1 MSSRLRNLFRQ
12 YAIRHARL
20 ELGALPL
27 LDGAGKVSGHVD
39 RVQLAGGMVDVHGW
53 SNCRAI
59 SLICDGFRS
68 ETYPNI
74 PREDVVAN
82 HADMA
87 PGTLVGFSVSVP
99 SGRGAW
105 MLICHDGP
113 ERVVHILPKPGRIA
127 LRLAQLRLAPGFVLR
142 LAASL
147 PDYLKW
153 SLLGDVA
160 ARTSYRKRLGLD
172 LLPLDVALDPRIFAT
187 PDPEDEQA
195 RPSAE
200 ITIVLPVYNALEL
213 LTEALARIVAHTD
226 VPWRLIA
233 VEDCSTDPAVR
244 PFLRDWLAR
253 QDGTVADRVEILENE
268 RNLGFVES
276 VNRALDRAVPLGNH
290 VVLLNSD
297 ALVPPGWASRL
308 LRPVLTHDAVAT
320 VTPMSND
327 AEILSVPTICQRTV
341 LAPGEAEAINRTAA
355 TFHPDACLVEMPTGV
370 GFCMLLNIDFLRRVP
385 ALDTAFGRGYGE
397 EVDWCQKV
405 RALGGRNIGHGG
417 LFVEHRGGTS
427 FGSVEKLKLVQAH
440 NAIISARYPGYDAEV
455 QNFIRHDPLRTPRL
469 ALAIAWAGV
478 RARGPVPV
486 FLAHSLGG
494 GAEDYLK
501 HRLQRDIE
509 ATGAA
514 VVLRVGGAL
523 RWRVECHS
531 AHGVVAGAV
540 ADFTLVQWLLDPL
553 PSRRVIYSCG
563 VGDTDPVTLPGHLLE
578 LVRDGDGPEVLVH
591 DYFMVSPSYNL
602 LNGEGVFAGVPSPGG
617 SDRAHRVVRPE
628 GKTVT
633 LASWRAEWGRLMS
646 AATRVTVFSHDS
658 RKHLLAAYPECADRI
673 DIVPH
678 RLPNRI
684 HKVALTAASPPVIGV
699 LGNIGP
705 AKGAAVVERLSR
717 ALETSP
723 VARLVLVGN
732 IAPGFT
738 LAPATIVHGTYAP
751 DEIANLAERYRIS
764 AWFIPSIWPETFS
777 FTTHEA
783 LATGL
788 PVACFDLGA
797 QAEAVSKSATGR
809 LIPLDHASGAVERI
823 VADILGVPA

>member
-1 MSSRLRNLFRQ
+1 RIPPPPSPLPYTTLFRSPATPSPSKPSPQPQASTPTSSRSERAGSRAPAGDGAALARSSASARRRAAFFGAGDGHHGGAFVKAFAIGIRLRHPGCSLPLRPTLREPVMSSRLRNLFRQ

-27 LDGAGKVSGHVD
+27 LDGAGKASGHVD

-87 PGTLVGFSVSVP
+87 PGKLVGFSVSVP

-127 LRLAQLRLAPGFVLR
+127 LRMAQLRLAPGFVLR

-160 ARTSYRKRLGLD
+160 ARASYRKRLGLD

-195 RPSAE
+195 YPSAE

-213 LTEALARIVAHTD
+213 LTEALARTVAHTD
-226 VPWRLIA
+226 VPWRMIA

-355 TFHPDACLVEMPTGV
+355 TFHPD
-370 GFCMLLNIDFLRRVP
+370 
-385 ALDTAFGRGYGE
+385 
-397 EVDWCQKV
+397 
-405 RALGGRNIGHGG
+405 
-417 LFVEHRGGTS
+417 
-427 FGSVEKLKLVQAH
+427 
-440 NAIISARYPGYDAEV
+440 
-455 QNFIRHDPLRTPRL
+455 
-469 ALAIAWAGV
+469 
-478 RARGPVPV
+478 
-486 FLAHSLGG
+486 
-494 GAEDYLK
+494 
-501 HRLQRDIE
+501 
-509 ATGAA
+509 
-514 VVLRVGGAL
+514 
-523 RWRVECHS
+523 
-531 AHGVVAGAV
+531 
-540 ADFTLVQWLLDPL
+540 
-553 PSRRVIYSCG
+553 
-563 VGDTDPVTLPGHLLE
+563 
-578 LVRDGDGPEVLVH
+578 
-591 DYFMVSPSYNL
+591 
-602 LNGEGVFAGVPSPGG
+602 
-617 SDRAHRVVRPE
+617 
-628 GKTVT
+628 
-633 LASWRAEWGRLMS
+633 
-646 AATRVTVFSHDS
+646 
-658 RKHLLAAYPECADRI
+658 
-673 DIVPH
+673 
-678 RLPNRI
+678 
-684 HKVALTAASPPVIGV
+684 
-699 LGNIGP
+699 
-705 AKGAAVVERLSR
+705 
-717 ALETSP
+717 
-723 VARLVLVGN
+723 
-732 IAPGFT
+732 
-738 LAPATIVHGTYAP
+738 
-751 DEIANLAERYRIS
+751 
-764 AWFIPSIWPETFS
+764 
-777 FTTHEA
+777 
-783 LATGL
+783 
-788 PVACFDLGA
+788 
-797 QAEAVSKSATGR
+797 
-809 LIPLDHASGAVERI
+809 
-823 VADILGVPA
+823 

>member
-12 YAIRHARL
+12 YANRHARL
-20 ELGALPL
+20 ELGAFPL
-27 LDGAGKVSGHVD
+27 LDGAGQVAGHVD
-39 RVQLAGGMVDVHGW
+39 RICLAGGLIEVSGW
-53 SNCRAI
+53 SKCKAI

-74 PREDVVAN
+74 PREDVAVK
-82 HADMA
+82 HADMVA
-87 PGTLVGFSVSVP
+87 DQRVGFAVSVP
-99 SGRGAW
+99 SGRGAC

-113 ERVVHILPKPGRIA
+113 DRVVHILPRPGLLT
-127 LRLAQLRLAPGFVLR
+127 LRLAQVRLAPGLLVSLV
-142 LAASL
+142 ASV

-153 SLLGDVA
+153 SLLGDYA
-160 ARTSYRKRLGLD
+160 ARTSYRNRLGLD
-172 LLPLDVALDPRIFAT
+172 LLPLNAVLDPRIFA
-187 PDPEDEQA
+187 PPGPIEEEA
-195 RPSAE
+195 RSEE
-200 ITIVLPVYNALEL
+200 ITIVLPVYNALDL

-233 VEDCSTDPAVR
+233 IEDCSTDPAVR

-253 QDGTVADRVEILENE
+253 QDRTVADRVEILENE
-268 RNLGFVES
+268 CNRGFVAS
-276 VNRALDRAVPLGNH
+276 VNRALERAVPLGNH

-297 ALVPPGWASRL
+297 ALVPPRWASRL
-308 LRPVLTHDAVAT
+308 VRPVLTHDSVAS

-327 AEILSVPTICQRTV
+327 AEILSVPTICQRAV
-341 LAPGEAEAINRTAA
+341 LAPGEAEEIDRTAA
-355 TFHPDACLVEMPTGV
+355 TFHPDACLAELPTGV
-370 GFCMLLNIDFLRRVP
+370 GFCMLLNIDYLRRVP
-385 ALDTAFGRGYGE
+385 SLDAAFGRGYGE
-397 EVDWCQKV
+397 EVDWCQKI

-440 NAIISARYPGYDAEV
+440 NAIISTRYPGYDAEV
-455 QNFIRHDPLRTPRL
+455 QNFIRYDPLRTPRL
-469 ALAIAWAGV
+469 ALAIAWAGA
-478 RARGPVPV
+478 RARKPVPV
-486 FLAHSLGG
+486 YLAHSLGG

-514 VVLRVGGAL
+514 VVLRVGGGL

-531 AHGVVAGAV
+531 AHGVVAGSI
-540 ADFTLVQWLLDPL
+540 ADFTLVQKILDPL
-553 PSRRVIYSCG
+553 TTRRVIYSCG

-578 LVRDGDGPEVLVH
+578 LVRDGDVLEVLVH
-591 DYFMVSPSYNL
+591 DFFMVSPSYNL
-602 LNGEGVFAGVPSPGG
+602 LNGEGIFAGVPSPGG
-617 SDRAHRVVRPE
+617 SDRAHRAVRPD

-633 LASWRAEWGRLMS
+633 LATWREEWGRLMS
-646 AATRVTVFSHDS
+646 AATRITVFSNDS
-658 RKHLLAAYPECADRI
+658 RLHFLAAYPDCASRI
-673 DIVPH
+673 DMVPH
-678 RLPNRI
+678 GLPHRI
-684 HKVALTAASPPVIGV
+684 PQVAPTEARPPVIGV

-705 AKGAAVVERLSR
+705 AKGAAVVERLSH
-717 ALETSP
+717 ALETSRS
-723 VARLVLVGN
+723 ASLVLIGN
-732 IAPGFT
+732 IAPGYS
-738 LAPATIVHGTYAP
+738 LAPATTVHGAYAP
-751 DEIANLAERYRIS
+751 AEIASLAVRYRIS

-797 QAEAVSKSATGR
+797 QAEAVGKSATGR

-823 VADILGVPA
+823 VAEILGVPA